1 MEAMNGNIKSG
12 SPERNFSETER
23 EVSLQDYFRIIYRGR
38 WIIGITFVVVL
49 ALTIYITFTTP
60 PQYQA
65 TTTLMLSG
73 RSGSTSALLFQNPL
87 LPTNYMKVNNEIEV
101 LKSAA
106 LARSVIKALRTN
118 PYADSLYILGTKEY
132 QKKGVSIGEM
142 IGGITTGIK
151 RIFLTS
157 KAEEEST
164 ADSLDRA
171 LVKALMESM
180 KVEPIRETEAIRL
193 TVTSIDPDEA
203 ALIANTISREYY
215 KTDVEY
221 NLGEVIEMKN
231 FLEEQLAKIE
241 VDLKESEEALKNYQ
255 QSEGIFGLDETAK
268 ILIDQL
274 STFEATYYTT
284 LADLKITQETID
296 NQQKM
301 LTERE
306 QMVIKEAVNTTN
318 PFVAQL
324 RQSIAEMEAEKIT
337 VMTVQGYGPDHPAIQ
352 ELNKRISDLKKRLF
366 DEAEQIT
373 NLGLTPEE
381 QSKISADLLN
391 QVLISN
397 VEVIALEAKSKEYK
411 KLVDQY
417 SAKLDRL
424 PSSTLEYA
432 RLDRERQVNEKYY
445 ILMKT
450 KYQESRITEASKITN
465 VRIVD
470 PAVPPEKPV
479 KPKKKMNILLGIF
492 LGLGAGLGIAFIRDY
507 IDHSIKSGED
517 LQRLGLTAIAIV
529 PTIDVKSAM
538 QKLGKVYKDKN
549 AAEEFIM
556 KSRLISHYDPK
567 SAVAEAYRTL
577 RTNIQFMS
585 PDRPIKSLVVTSAG
599 PGDGKSTTVIN
610 IAITFANLGKKT
622 LLIDADLR
630 KPVQHKIFDY
640 QRGPGLTQRLIDDL
654 QDEDVIRDTQIPN
667 LYLIT
672 CGDIPPNPSE
682 LLASQRLKNFMERLK
697 EKFDIILFDTPP
709 VIAVTDATVL
719 SQLTDALLLVVRA
732 GSTDVRVLERSIEL
746 LKHVNANLI
755 GAVLNGVNI
764 STGYDSY
771 YYYYRY
777 YYYYSDS
784 GIKKKSSRHKRSS
797 HQHSV

>member
-12 SPERNFSETER
+12 FNERSFNDTER
-23 EVSLQDYFRIIYRGR
+23 EVSLQDYFRIMYRGR
-38 WIIGITFVVVL
+38 WIIGITFVVVML
-49 ALTIYITFTTP
+49 LTIYITFTTP

-73 RSGSTSALLFQNPL
+73 RTGSTSAMLFQNPL

-106 LARSVIKALRTN
+106 LARDVINTLRN
-118 PYADSLYILGTKEY
+118 SPYADSLYILGIKEY
-132 QKKGVSIGEM
+132 QKKGVSFGDIVGSVM
-142 IGGITTGIK
+142 IGLK
-151 RIFLTS
+151 RIFVGAD
-157 KAEEEST
+157 AEEEVIL
-164 ADSLDRA
+164 DSLDRA
-171 LVKALMESM
+171 LVKNLMESM

-193 TVTSIDPDEA
+193 TVTSVDPQEA

-215 KTDVEY
+215 QTDVKY
-221 NLGEVIEMKN
+221 NLGEVIEMKD
-231 FLEEQLAKIE
+231 FLEEQLVQIE
-241 VDLKESEEALKNYQ
+241 KDLKESEEDLEQYQ
-255 QSEGIFGLDETAK
+255 RQEGIFGLDETAK

-284 LADLKITQETID
+284 IAELKVTQQTIE
-296 NQQKM
+296 NQQKLM
-301 LTERE
+301 TERE

-337 VMTVQGYGPDHPAIQ
+337 VMTVQGYQASHPAIA
-352 ELNKRISDLKKRLF
+352 ELDKRISDLKLKLF
-366 DEAEQIT
+366 NEAEKIT
-373 NLGLTPEE
+373 NLGLTAEE

-391 QVLISN
+391 KAISSN
-397 VEVIALEAKSKEYK
+397 VELIALEARSKEYK
-411 KLVDQY
+411 QLVDQY

-424 PSSTLEYA
+424 PTNTLEYA

-450 KYQESRITEASKITN
+450 KYQESRITEASKISN

-470 PAVPPEKPV
+470 PAIPPERPV
-479 KPKKKMNILLGIF
+479 KPKKKMNMLLGLF

-507 IDHSIKSGED
+507 VDHSIKSGDD

-529 PTIDVKSAM
+529 PTIDVKSAL
-538 QKLGKVYKDKN
+538 QKIGKVYKGKN
-549 AAEEFIM
+549 IDEEFLL

-599 PGDGKSTTVIN
+599 PSDGKSTTVIN
-610 IAITFANLGKKT
+610 IAITFASLGKKT

-630 KPVQHKIFDY
+630 KPVQHKIFEF

-654 QDEDVIRDTQIPN
+654 QDEDVIRQTEVPN
-667 LYLIT
+667 LSLIT

-682 LLASQRLKNFMERLK
+682 LLASQRLKNFMERMK

-732 GSTDVRVLERSIEL
+732 GLTDVRVLERSIEL

-777 YYYYSDS
+777 YYYYSDT
-784 GIKKKSSRHKRSS
+784 GIKKKSSRHKRS
-797 HQHSV
+797 HHSA

>member
-12 SPERNFSETER
+12 FNERSYNDTEK
-23 EVSLQDYFRIIYRGR
+23 EVSLQDHFRIIYRGR
-38 WIIGITFVVVL
+38 WIIGITFVVVML
-49 ALTIYITFTTP
+49 LTIYITFTTP

-73 RSGSTSALLFQNPL
+73 RTGSTSAMLFQNPL

-106 LARSVIKALRTN
+106 LARDVINTLRN
-118 PYADSLYILGTKEY
+118 SPYTDSLYILGIKEY
-132 QKKGVSIGEM
+132 QKKGVSFGDIVGSVM
-142 IGGITTGIK
+142 IGLK
-151 RIFLTS
+151 RIFVGAD
-157 KAEEEST
+157 AEEEVIL
-164 ADSLDRA
+164 DSLDRA
-171 LVKALMESM
+171 LVKNLMESM

-193 TVTSIDPDEA
+193 TVTSVDPQEA

-215 KTDVEY
+215 QTDVKY
-221 NLGEVIEMKN
+221 NLGEVIEMKD
-231 FLEEQLAKIE
+231 FLEEQLVQIE
-241 VDLKESEEALKNYQ
+241 KDLKESEEDLEQYQ
-255 QSEGIFGLDETAK
+255 RQEGIFGLDETAK

-284 LADLKITQETID
+284 IAELKVTQQTIE
-296 NQQKM
+296 NQQKLM
-301 LTERE
+301 TERE

-337 VMTVQGYGPDHPAIQ
+337 VMTVQGYQASHPAIA
-352 ELNKRISDLKKRLF
+352 ELDKRISDLKLKLF
-366 DEAEQIT
+366 NEAEKIT
-373 NLGLTPEE
+373 NLGLTAEE

-391 QVLISN
+391 KAISSN
-397 VEVIALEAKSKEYK
+397 VELIALEARSKEYK
-411 KLVDQY
+411 QLVDQY

-424 PSSTLEYA
+424 PTNTLEYA

-450 KYQESRITEASKITN
+450 KYQESRITEASKISN

-470 PAVPPEKPV
+470 PAIPPERPV
-479 KPKKKMNILLGIF
+479 KPKKKMNMLLGLF

-507 IDHSIKSGED
+507 VDHSIKSGDD

-529 PTIDVKSAM
+529 PTIDVKSAL
-538 QKLGKVYKDKN
+538 QKIGKVYKGKN
-549 AAEEFIM
+549 IDEEFLL

-599 PGDGKSTTVIN
+599 PSDGKSTTVIN
-610 IAITFANLGKKT
+610 IAITFASLGKKT

-630 KPVQHKIFDY
+630 KPVQHKIFEF

-654 QDEDVIRDTQIPN
+654 QDEDVIRQTEVPN
-667 LYLIT
+667 LSLIT

-682 LLASQRLKNFMERLK
+682 LLASQRLKNFMERMK

-777 YYYYSDS
+777 YYYYSDT
-784 GIKKKSSRHKRSS
+784 GIKKKSSRHKRS
-797 HQHSV
+797 HHSA